1 MRGGSVRM
9 RDGSVRVGR
18 KDERWEFEGGGW
30 QVGGEGEDVE
40 I

>member
-18 KDERWEFEGGGW
+18 KDERWEFEGGR
-30 QVGGEGEDVE
+30 VAGGR
-40 I
+40 